1 MATSATPNGA
11 EPVNTLSASGSYTGK
26 VRHIKIASGYGTAIF
41 YGDFVKLVAA
51 GTLEKAAVTTSVVAG
66 TVGIFVGCS
75 YTDPSTNQ
83 MTFNQQ
89 FPAST
94 AASDIMAYVVDDPN
108 VLFTIQADGAP
119 TNVNDIYG
127 KNTLLVQTAPDTSLK
142 VSRVA
147 LDISELS
154 TDAQNPIRE
163 IDYLGG
169 HEGDEKG
176 TSFPVLVCKFNYHQ
190 HSSTTGSA

>member
-11 EPVNTLSASGSYTGK
+11 EPVNTLSASGSYSGK

-75 YTDPSTNQ
+75 YTDPSTSQ
-83 MTFNQQ
+83 LTFNQQ

-94 AASDIMAYVVDDPN
+94 AASDIMAYVVDDPKLVFKMQGDEAIAQTGLGN
-108 VLFTIQADGAP
+108 NISAVSTAGSTAIGRSKNALDGGSIA
-119 TNVNDIYG
+119 TT
-127 KNTLLVQTAPDTSLK
+127 NTLPLRVLEFVEGPNSTVGDAFTDCLVTYLP
-142 VSRVA
+142 
-147 LDISELS
+147 LS
-154 TDAQNPIRE
+154 HAYETK
-163 IDYLGG
+163 LG
-169 HEGDEKG
+169 
-176 TSFPVLVCKFNYHQ
+176 V
-190 HSSTTGSA
+190 